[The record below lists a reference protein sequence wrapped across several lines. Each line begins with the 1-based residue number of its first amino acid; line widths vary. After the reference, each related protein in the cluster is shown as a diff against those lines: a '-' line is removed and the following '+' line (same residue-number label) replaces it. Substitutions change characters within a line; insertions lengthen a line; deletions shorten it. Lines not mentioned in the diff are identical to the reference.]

1 MAVKFSNNAATVL
14 AANAS
19 SSTTSL
25 TVSDGS
31 VFPTLSGSDYTYV
44 TLEDLSENREVV
56 KVTAI
61 SGNTLTVVR
70 GQDGT
75 SARAFSTADK
85 CELRITAA
93 LLNDLNTEADTESVS
108 IDGDTMT
115 GGLTVPSLSVTGNTT
130 TSGTIDGRDVAADGT
145 KLDGIETGANNYV
158 LPSGYATETY
168 VNTQVTNLVDSSPA
182 TLDLSLIHI

>member
-14 AANAS
+14 AADL
-19 SSTTSL
+19 TTSATTI

-31 VFPTLSGSDYTYV
+31 VFPALSASEHTYV
-44 TLEDLSENREVV
+44 TLEDLSANREVV

-61 SGNTLTVVR
+61 SSNTLTVVR

-93 LLNDLNTEADTESVS
+93 LLNDLNTDADT
-108 IDGDTMT
+108 
-115 GGLTVPSLSVTGNTT
+115 
-130 TSGTIDGRDVAADGT
+130 
-145 KLDGIETGANNYV
+145 
-158 LPSGYATETY
+158 
-168 VNTQVTNLVDSSPA
+168 
-182 TLDLSLIHI
+182 